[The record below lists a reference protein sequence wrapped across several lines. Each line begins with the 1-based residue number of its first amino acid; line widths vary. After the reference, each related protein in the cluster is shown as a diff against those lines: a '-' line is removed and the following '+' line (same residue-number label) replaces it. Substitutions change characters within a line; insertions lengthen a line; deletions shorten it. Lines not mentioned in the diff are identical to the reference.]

1 MVGLIPLRVF
11 GLKRST
17 AAAFTVTFSV
27 LSQKKSML
35 FNVLFENWFLLGVK
49 ITSSQAHK
57 TESWYLLGVHFK
69 ISDDHPCP
77 FNMGVPPV
85 NRFHLRSSLKSGQSL
100 YVTVSLPINLRHD
113 HRMNKLL

>member
-17 AAAFTVTFSV
+17 AAAFTVTFRV
-27 LSQKKSML
+27 LSQKKL
-35 FNVLFENWFLLGVK
+35 FNVLFENWYLLGVK

-69 ISDDHPCP
+69 ISDEQPHP
-77 FNMGVPPV
+77 FNMGVPP
-85 NRFHLRSSLKSGQSL
+85 
-100 YVTVSLPINLRHD
+100 
-113 HRMNKLL
+113 